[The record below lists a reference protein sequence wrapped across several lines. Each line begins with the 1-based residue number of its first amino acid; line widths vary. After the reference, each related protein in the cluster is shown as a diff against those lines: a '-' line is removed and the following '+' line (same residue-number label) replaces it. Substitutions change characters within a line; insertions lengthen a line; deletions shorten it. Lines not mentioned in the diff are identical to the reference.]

1 MNIPHDISGI
11 VPCLVIR
18 FILVI
23 PTTNLFPEAKKNI
36 LPCPKTPKN
45 SMRLVDQALHEKPHG
60 NLR

>member
-36 LPCPKTPKN
+36 LTCPNTPKELN
-45 SMRLVDQALHEKPHG
+45 GAGVFTCMKNPM
-60 NLR
+60 